1 MRRPGNIKFVKAGAA
16 ERAGTQYPSRPPA
29 PAPLT
34 PGPRG
39 TITYLLDVR
48 LKCWY
53 VPKCLDSLSLASPG
67 IVRIR
72 HLSAIGRGRLHCA
85 RTESVSN
92 DAGGW
97 GVSPKICYSRIQSKI
112 TTPRCCQEG
121 VVYFYPAS
129 LCFPPPSNRRPERDR
144 TVAATLTFSTVPHFR
159 CRKDSRRAQGLPPD
173 RHHSLPPFLPSIFPQ
188 PAFTLI

>member
-1 MRRPGNIKFVKAGAA
+1 MRRPGNIKFVKAGRRCRESGHAI
-16 ERAGTQYPSRPPA
+16 SIPPA
-29 PAPLT
+29 RPPAPLT

-97 GVSPKICYSRIQSKI
+97 GVSPKICSFENTVQEYHALVLPRRSGIFLSR
-112 TTPRCCQEG
+112 
-121 VVYFYPAS
+121 
-129 LCFPPPSNRRPERDR
+129 
-144 TVAATLTFSTVPHFR
+144 FSM
-159 CRKDSRRAQGLPPD
+159 LPT
-173 RHHSLPPFLPSIFPQ
+173 SQ
-188 PAFTLI
+188 